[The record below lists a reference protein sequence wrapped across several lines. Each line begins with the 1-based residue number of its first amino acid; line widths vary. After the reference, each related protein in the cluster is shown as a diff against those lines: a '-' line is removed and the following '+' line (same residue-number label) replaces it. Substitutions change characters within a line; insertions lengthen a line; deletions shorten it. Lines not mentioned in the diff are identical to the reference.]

1 MLWDYMLYFAFSYYS
16 IIMNI
21 FNNCKLYLLRVIYN
35 MLHVTLNVILFEVN
49 MLNGMVTGSRCIPCF
64 QWHCLVVCLFAKFYE
79 NIKNNE

>member
-35 MLHVTLNVILFEVN
+35 MLHVTINVILFEEN
-49 MLNGMVTGSRCIPCF
+49 MLNGMVTGSRCISMLPVALSCSMF
-64 QWHCLVVCLFAKFYE
+64 VRKIL
-79 NIKNNE
+79 